1 MEIIANTCIKHKLW
15 RFYAQKKE
23 RNLEKKEMGFVI
35 AVHRDRF
42 EVEVLG
48 KILYAKLKTG
58 VYYNMK
64 QEIKFPTVGDEV
76 DIIINPLGDSL
87 IVGTKERKTRFLRDN
102 PTPGMGEQTI
112 AANFDY
118 VFIMMS
124 LNHNFNLNR
133 MERYLTLSWQSG
145 AIPVVILTKVD
156 LSEDADE
163 KIQLT
168 KSSAVGVDVHAISS
182 FTGYGMDKLNRYFEA
197 GKIIVFLG
205 SSGVGKSTFANTLLG
220 KNVMDTNEIRAD
232 DSEGHHT
239 TTHRQ
244 VIKLPSGAMIIDTPG
259 MRELGM
265 WEADD
270 GVSHA
275 FEDIEDII
283 LKCKFKNCSHKT
295 ELSCAVKI
303 ALQNGTLNEKR
314 WTNYNMLKKESER
327 AKQKETFFVKQK
339 RKNIVYKKEPRRDN
353 EIDY

>member
-1 MEIIANTCIKHKLW
+1 MA
-15 RFYAQKKE
+15 FYAQKKE

-35 AVHRDRF
+35 AVHRDRY

-48 KILYAKLKTG
+48 EILYAKLKTG

-64 QEIKFPTVGDEV
+64 QEVKFPTVGDEV
-76 DIIINPLGDSL
+76 DIIINPFGDSL
-87 IVGTKERKTRFLRDN
+87 IVGTRERKTRFLRDN

-133 MERYLTLSWQSG
+133 MERYLTLAWQSG

-168 KSSAVGVDVHAISS
+168 KESAVGVDVYAISA
-182 FTGYGMDKLNRYFEA
+182 FTGYGMDKLSKYFES

-205 SSGVGKSTFANTLLG
+205 STGVGKSTFANTLLG
-220 KNVMDTNEIRAD
+220 ENVMETNEIREG

-265 WEADD
+265 WEADE
-270 GVSHA
+270 GVSQA

-283 LKCKFKNCSHKT
+283 IKCKFKNCSHKT
-295 ELSCAVKI
+295 ELGCAVKI
-303 ALQNGTLNEKR
+303 ALQNGTISEKR
-314 WTNYNMLKKESER
+314 WTNYILLKRESER
-327 AKQKETFFVKQK
+327 TKQKETFFVKQK
-339 RKNIVYKKEPRRDN
+339 RKQIAVKKEPRRKN
-353 EIDY
+353 IEY

>member
-1 MEIIANTCIKHKLW
+1 MA
-15 RFYAQKKE
+15 FYAQKKE
-23 RNLEKKEMGFVI
+23 RNLERKEKGFVI
-35 AVHRDRF
+35 AVHRDRY
-42 EVEVLG
+42 EVEILSEV
-48 KILYAKLKTG
+48 LYAKLKTG

-64 QEIKFPTVGDEV
+64 NEMKFPTVGDEV

-87 IVGTKERKTRFLRDN
+87 IVGTRERRTRFLRDN

-133 MERYLTLSWQSG
+133 MERYLTLAWQSG
-145 AIPVVILTKVD
+145 GIPVVILTKVD
-156 LSEDADE
+156 LSEDANE
-163 KIQLT
+163 KIRLM
-168 KSSAVGVDVHAISS
+168 KESAVGVEVYAISS
-182 FTGYGMDKLNRYFEA
+182 ITGHGMDKLSKYFEP

-220 KNVMDTNEIRAD
+220 ENIMETNVIREG

-244 VIKLPSGAMIIDTPG
+244 VIKLPNGAMIIDTPG

-265 WEADD
+265 WEADR
-270 GVSHA
+270 GVCQT
-275 FEDIEDII
+275 FEDIEAII
-283 LKCKFKNCSHKT
+283 CKCKYKNCSHKT
-295 ELSCAVKI
+295 EFGCAVKI
-303 ALQNGTLNEKR
+303 ALQNGTLSKKR
-314 WTNYNMLKKESER
+314 WINYNMLKKESER

-339 RKNIVYKKEPRRDN
+339 RKLITTKKEPRRN
-353 EIDY
+353 NRIDY

>member
-1 MEIIANTCIKHKLW
+1 MA
-15 RFYAQKKE
+15 FFAQKKE
-23 RNLEKKEMGFVI
+23 RNLERKEKGFVI
-35 AVHRDRF
+35 AVHRDRY

-48 KILYAKLKTG
+48 EIIYAKLKTG

-64 QEIKFPTVGDEV
+64 QEVKFPTVGDEV
-76 DIIINPLGDSL
+76 DIIINLLGDSL

-133 MERYLTLSWQSG
+133 MERYLTLAWQSG

-156 LSEDADE
+156 ITEDANE
-163 KIQLT
+163 KIQLA
-168 KSSAVGVDVHAISS
+168 KESAVGVDIYAISS
-182 FTGYGMDKLNRYFEA
+182 ITGYGMEQLNKYFEV

-220 KNVMDTNEIRAD
+220 EEVMETADIREG

-244 VIKLPSGAMIIDTPG
+244 IIKLPSGAMIIDTPG

-265 WEADD
+265 WEADQ
-270 GVSHA
+270 GVLQA
-275 FEDIEDII
+275 FEDIENII
-283 LKCKFKNCSHKT
+283 LKCKFNNCSHKT
-295 ELSCAVKI
+295 ELGCAIKI
-303 ALQNGTLNEKR
+303 SLQNGTLSEKR
-314 WTNYNMLKKESER
+314 WKNYIMLKKESER
-327 AKQKETFFVKQK
+327 TKHKETFFLKQK
-339 RKNIVYKKEPRRDN
+339 RKQISVKRGSRRNKKL
-353 EIDY
+353 DYPF